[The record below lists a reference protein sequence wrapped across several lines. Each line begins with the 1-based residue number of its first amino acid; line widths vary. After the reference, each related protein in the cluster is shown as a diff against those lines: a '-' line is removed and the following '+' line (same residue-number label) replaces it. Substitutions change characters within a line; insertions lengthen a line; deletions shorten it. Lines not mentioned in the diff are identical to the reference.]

1 MPKEAEMKHKLVWI
15 VVLTLAL
22 LVSACGSSSSNSD
35 PVAVLEAYETA
46 WNAKDI
52 DATMA
57 LFAEDAWETNG
68 LGTFTGRDAIR
79 RVYEQVMPT
88 FSQDCKNYKVDG
100 NTVTYECFLQAYS
113 GTNTSI
119 EYYESVVENGLIKY
133 NKLTGANRNP

>member
-1 MPKEAEMKHKLVWI
+1 MKNLFR
-15 VVLTLAL
+15 LTILFAL
-22 LVSACGSSSSNSD
+22 LLSLSACGGGASSSDSE
-35 PVAVLEAYETA
+35 PVAVMEALETA
-46 WNAKDI
+46 WNTKDI
-52 DATMA
+52 DAVMA

-68 LGTFTGRDAIR
+68 LGTFTGKDQIR
-79 RVYEQVMPT
+79 GVYEQAIQQ

-119 EYYESVVENGLIKY
+119 EYYESVVENGLIQS